1 MRVAFAGTFA
11 ARFADA
17 VRKRLSLPLE
27 VIVDDEDSIVSQL
40 ADVEVLVSMG
50 FSARMAEAAPRL
62 RLLQVPGAGLD
73 RIDRKALRPGTHLA
87 NAHGH
92 EAGIAE
98 YVVGAMIAHSRSFA
112 RLDAKLRQG
121 LWESQFAIGSPAPPL
136 WPELTGKTLGIL
148 GFGHIGR
155 AIARRAIAFDMQV
168 CAIRQ
173 HAQTETPT
181 GLLFVGGPERL
192 DDVLRLADY
201 LAITLSLSSATCRLI
216 DDRAL
221 QLMKPT
227 AFLINVARAEIVDE
241 AALYRALASGQLAG
255 AAIDVWYCYPTS
267 AKPTRPASQPFH
279 ELGNVLMTP
288 HISGWTDGMQ
298 NARVNLIAENIMR
311 TAQKE
316 MPLNVI
322 ASSS

>member
-40 ADVEVLVSMG
+40 ADVEALVSMG

-241 AALYRALASGQLAG
+241 AALYRALACGQLAG

>member
-1 MRVAFAGTFA
+1 
-11 ARFADA
+11 

-40 ADVEVLVSMG
+40 ADVEALVSMG

-298 NARVNLIAENIMR
+298 NARVKLIAENIMR

>member
-40 ADVEVLVSMG
+40 ADVEALVSMG